1 MKQLLAFLFVTL
13 LSLCPALAGDIRF
26 YGSDKLSCSL
36 FTDMLQDSRGYL
48 WIATGYGLNRYDGV
62 TFEGYYNDASDPSSL
77 MDDNVL
83 SLCEDRQ
90 HRLWVGTNVGLQCYD
105 PVYNCFESIPF
116 HDVVYPSIQD
126 VLSLRSGELL
136 VATSGYGVGVLD
148 EGTRELSRYEALN
161 QAAGSPAGI
170 NRMFEDAGAGS
181 GLPRRR
187 TD

>member
-105 PVYNCFESIPF
+105 PVHN
-116 HDVVYPSIQD
+116 
-126 VLSLRSGELL
+126 
-136 VATSGYGVGVLD
+136 
-148 EGTRELSRYEALN
+148 
-161 QAAGSPAGI
+161 
-170 NRMFEDAGAGS
+170 
-181 GLPRRR
+181 
-187 TD
+187 